1 MDKKKFECLLL
12 FEGNMLFE
20 ILLLYLIDLFVCII
34 VEDF

>member
-1 MDKKKFECLLL
+1 MDKKKFEWLLL